1 MFNLVM
7 TALEE
12 GYGLPEVRVEHVV
25 EVEGFSSGAGAFGLE
40 SQPCLDKLLTWW
52 GFCFLVP

>member
-1 MFNLVM
+1 M